1 VTIERWIAA
10 AAAGAL
16 LLFLALLATRARRTG
31 VPPVYSVVAFISV
44 WGLSLGLFA
53 IPWIRYSQTHAE
65 AWLAIYASI
74 ACFLAGAFLACR
86 VRQQPPEDTARPEE
100 LSLRRVH
107 IAWLATGT
115 LALLGFALF
124 IRAIELTVG
133 WQTLLE
139 DPALARR
146 IQRTAEF
153 EDAYGFGRALSYL
166 SPVSLLLWTVALR
179 EKFFIGR
186 WRTIA
191 LLEVFVLVP
200 FLFLGERLSLL
211 TAATW
216 IAAFHL
222 VWRPVGLPRRVLAIG
237 LALVT
242 VGLAYFYAIGSQKD
256 ATIEAHPEIR
266 SELTTRTLES
276 LALPYVYSTANIP
289 VFSRLSD
296 DPLAPTTYGQ
306 LTILP
311 VVKAAHRLLPLDG
324 APPEYGAFYPIP
336 FDSYNSATWL
346 GPFYRDFGLI
356 GCLILPALVGFL
368 TTFAV
373 LVARRR
379 RTLLSCWLAALGLGV
394 ILFSPLK
401 SQLQDG
407 GTWALLLLGPIA
419 SAFLVAR
426 PGRRSHESMRSFLPS
441 PFVRRVLLAS
451 GLVAALGAAA
461 AAGLGATTTP
471 ADEAVPTEARL
482 AAAKERLERA
492 GALEGPAS
500 SSALATRLG
509 VSDPSGRYEAMARP
523 TSTPAP
529 GVVGVFWGDGALRL
543 VARARNG
550 ELRELVGVRR
560 DDALLV
566 LGPRPVRAP
575 GVRNGGF
582 EEALVAWSIVPGS
595 GAEVSWSSQ
604 AYSGRHALRLRFAG
618 TSPRNAGTV
627 TQVVD
632 DLQERAA
639 GTRYILREMV
649 RRTGLSRQVVAG
661 FQFLY
666 SDDTSEYVP
675 AATRASGERAPQG
688 ILAGSSERWQ
698 PVVASAIASK
708 PVSRV
713 RIFAVDSGREPLR
726 GVIHLDDV
734 SLGFSR

>member
-1 VTIERWIAA
+1 MTVERWIAA
-10 AAAGAL
+10 GAAGAL
-16 LLFLALLATRARRTG
+16 LLLLALLAKRAHRKG
-31 VPPVYSVVAFISV
+31 VPPAYSVAAFISV
-44 WGLSLGLFA
+44 WALSLGLFA

-65 AWLAIYASI
+65 AWIAIYASI

-86 VRQQPPEDTARPEE
+86 VRWQPRDDSARREE

-107 IAWLATGT
+107 IAWLATGM
-115 LALLGFALF
+115 LALVGFALF
-124 IRAIELTVG
+124 VRAIELTVG
-133 WQTLLE
+133 WQTLIE
-139 DPALARR
+139 DPALARS
-146 IQRTAEF
+146 IQSNTEF

-166 SPVSLLLWTVALR
+166 SPVSMLLWTVALR

-186 WRTIA
+186 WRVIA
-191 LLEVFVLVP
+191 PLELLVLVP

-222 VWRPVGLPRRVLAIG
+222 VWRPVRLPRRVLAAG
-237 LALVT
+237 LVLVA

-266 SELTTRTLES
+266 SELTARTWES

-311 VVKAAHRLLPLDG
+311 IVKAAYKLLPLDG

-368 TTFAV
+368 TTLAV

-379 RTLLSCWLAALGLGV
+379 RTVLSCWLAAIGLGV
-394 ILFSPLK
+394 VLFSPLK

-419 SAFLVAR
+419 SAFVVERGSSPESIRSLLR
-426 PGRRSHESMRSFLPS
+426 GRIA
-441 PFVRRVLLAS
+441 RRVLLAS

-471 ADEAVPTEARL
+471 ADDAVPTDARL
-482 AAAKERLERA
+482 AAAKERLEQE
-492 GALEGPAS
+492 GALDGPAS
-500 SSALATRLG
+500 SSALTTRLR
-509 VSDPSGRYEAMARP
+509 VSDPSGRYEAMTTP
-523 TSTPAP
+523 TSAPAP
-529 GVVGVFWGDGALRL
+529 GVVGVFWGNGALRL

-550 ELRELVGVRR
+550 EIRELVGVGRA
-560 DDALLV
+560 DALTV
-566 LGPRPVRAP
+566 LGPRPVRAL

-582 EEALVAWSIVPGS
+582 EEGVTAWSIVPGH
-595 GAEVSWSSQ
+595 GAKASWSSQ
-604 AYSGRHALRLRFAG
+604 EYSGRHALRLRFAG
-618 TSPRNAGTV
+618 SGPRNAGTV

-632 DLQERAA
+632 DLQERAV
-639 GTRYILREMV
+639 GTRYTLRQMV
-649 RRTGLSRQVVAG
+649 RRTRLSRQVVSG

-666 SDDTSEYVP
+666 SDDTSEYIP
-675 AATRASGERAPQG
+675 AGTRASGARVPNG

-726 GVIHLDDV
+726 GVIHLDDI

>member
-1 VTIERWIAA
+1 M
-10 AAAGAL
+10 L
-16 LLFLALLATRARRTG
+16 LALLVKRAHRTG
-31 VPPVYSVVAFISV
+31 VPPAYSVGAFISV
-44 WGLSLGLFA
+44 WALSLGLFA
-53 IPWIRYSQTHAE
+53 IPWIRYSHTHAE
-65 AWLAIYASI
+65 AWIAIYASI

-86 VRQQPPEDTARPEE
+86 GRWQPREDTARREE

-107 IAWLATGT
+107 IAWLATGM
-115 LALLGFALF
+115 LALVGFALF
-124 IRAIELTVG
+124 VRAIELTVG
-133 WQTLLE
+133 WQTLIQ
-139 DPALARR
+139 DPAVARS
-146 IQRTAEF
+146 IQSSTEF

-166 SPVSLLLWTVALR
+166 SPVSMLLWTVALR

-186 WRTIA
+186 WRVIA
-191 LLEVFVLVP
+191 PLELLVLVP

-222 VWRPVGLPRRVLAIG
+222 VWRPIRLPRRVLAAG
-237 LALVT
+237 LVLVA

-266 SELTTRTLES
+266 SELTARSLES

-311 VVKAAHRLLPLDG
+311 IVKAAYKVLPLDG
-324 APPEYGAFYPIP
+324 APPEYGAFYPVP

-379 RTLLSCWLAALGLGV
+379 RTVLSCWLAAIGLGV
-394 ILFSPLK
+394 VLFSPLK

-419 SAFLVAR
+419 SAFVVER
-426 PGRRSHESMRSFLPS
+426 GSSPESMRSLLRDR
-441 PFVRRVLLAS
+441 VARRVLLAS

-461 AAGLGATTTP
+461 AAGLGATATP
-471 ADEAVPTEARL
+471 ADDAVPTEARL
-482 AAAKERLERA
+482 AAAKARLERE
-492 GALEGPAS
+492 GALDGPAS
-500 SSALATRLG
+500 SSALTTRLR
-509 VSDPSGRYEAMARP
+509 VSDPSGRYEAMTTP
-523 TSTPAP
+523 TSAPAP
-529 GVVGVFWGDGALRL
+529 GVVGVFWGERALRL
-543 VARARNG
+543 VARARTG
-550 ELRELVGVRR
+550 EIRELVGVGRA
-560 DDALLV
+560 DALTV
-566 LGPRPVRAP
+566 LGPRPVRAL
-575 GVRNGGF
+575 GVKNGGF
-582 EEALVAWSIVPGS
+582 EEGLTAWSIVS
-595 GAEVSWSSQ
+595 GRGAKVSWSSQ
-604 AYSGRHALRLRFAG
+604 EYSGRHALRLRFAG
-618 TSPRNAGTV
+618 SSPRNAGTV

-639 GTRYILREMV
+639 GTRYTLRQMV
-649 RRTGLSRQVVAG
+649 RRTRLSRQVVAG

-675 AATRASGERAPQG
+675 AATRASSDGVPNG
-688 ILAGSSERWQ
+688 IPAGSSERWQ

-713 RIFAVDSGREPLR
+713 RIFAVDSAREPLR
-726 GVIHLDDV
+726 GVIHLDDI